1 MLMIYENEAEWA
13 ALDPETANK
22 IMSHHDA
29 FKRNN
34 RSRLRGGHPLM
45 PTATATT
52 VRAND
57 GGGFLITDAP
67 FAETKEALGGYY
79 IIEAAHIDEALEIA
93 KQVPAPFGCVEVRP
107 VRELG

>member
-13 ALDPETANK
+13 ALDAEAASK
-22 IMSHHDA
+22 IMSDHDA
-29 FKRNN
+29 FKRDN

-52 VRAND
+52 VRSDA
-57 GGGFLITDAP
+57 GRFIVTDAP

-79 IIEAAHIDEALEIA
+79 IIEAADIDEALEVA

-107 VRELG
+107 VREL